1 MDILTHFLAYAGDFE
16 KSYKD
21 DEWTRL
27 NQYFTDDAVYEVKGL
42 GTNCRL
48 QGPTAIFKGI
58 KKSLDGFDRRFD
70 SRKIDITSAPVVEGD
85 TMRVG
90 WVVTYEKKGLA
101 PFPLRGRS
109 EARYRDGK
117 IAYLGDSYDAAMAAD
132 AVEWMKTNSFE
143 FDPSYV

>member
-21 DEWTRL
+21 DEWAR
-27 NQYFTDDAVYEVKGL
+27 NYPYFTDDAIYEIKGMGL
-42 GTNCRL
+42 DCRII
-48 QGPTAIFKGI
+48 GPQAIFKGI
-58 KKSLDGFDRRFD
+58 KKSLDGFDRKFD

-85 TMRVG
+85 KMRVG
-90 WVVTYEKKGLA
+90 WTVTYDKAGWT

-117 IAYLGDSYDAAMAAD
+117 IAYLCDSYDAAMAKEGA
-132 AVEWMKTNSFE
+132 EWQATNKIRFNM
-143 FDPSYV
+143 SYV